1 MIRPKEPPL
10 ISGTQFVAIVVL
22 TIAIFLIIDFGRRTT
37 TGYYIAQAEEHLK
50 AEIEVELTLQAQLKE
65 RRDYVLSPEY
75 VEKWAREQAH
85 MVRHGDQPLIL
96 ITPPAPQ
103 AQADAPQQPDTP
115 AVAAQVPNWYHW
127 WQLFFD
133 TEPGTMPGE

>member
-1 MIRPKEPPL
+1 MIRPKDPPL

-37 TGYYIAQAEEHLK
+37 TGYYIAQAEEQLK

-75 VEKWAREQAH
+75 VEKWAR
-85 MVRHGDQPLIL
+85 
-96 ITPPAPQ
+96 
-103 AQADAPQQPDTP
+103 DAPAEPPPGGCGPMPSSAREAVPDPIDGRRLSEPWRQEHAP
-115 AVAAQVPNWYHW
+115 ALLHI
-127 WQLFFD
+127 
-133 TEPGTMPGE
+133 PGTVR